1 MRSGASKVAALVVAA
16 VVAAAAS
23 YAIYAHAP
31 GRPPSLTSGT
41 VGPSN
46 SSYAAAARALEG
58 ILADA
63 GAYVREFNL
72 TSGCNLTSEGSLASA
87 RVVNETVMLICG
99 RPYRYAILQL
109 YDGRTGFTFAP
120 SQVEAGG
127 FAARLLPN
135 PPNVTYTGGTPY
147 TYLITYD
154 NETYRYTFWITTIY
168 PMTAVYSLG
177 GDVYAVQVLV
187 TYPHTNAFSYAFLVL
202 APAR

>member
-16 VVAAAAS
+16 IVVAAS
-23 YAIYAHAP
+23 YAFYAHAP
-31 GRPPSLTSGT
+31 RRPPSLTSGT

-46 SSYAAAARALEG
+46 SSYAAAVRALEG
-58 ILADA
+58 ILAGA
-63 GAYVREFNL
+63 GAYARESNL

-109 YDGRTGFTFAP
+109 YDGRTGFAFAP
-120 SQVEAGG
+120 SQVEADG
-127 FAARLLPN
+127 FVARLLPN
-135 PPNVTYTGGTPY
+135 PLNVTYTGGTPY
-147 TYLITYD
+147 TYLITYG

-168 PMTAVYSLG
+168 PMTAVYNLG

-187 TYPHTNAFSYAFLVL
+187 TYLHTNTFSYAFLVL
-202 APAR
+202 APTR